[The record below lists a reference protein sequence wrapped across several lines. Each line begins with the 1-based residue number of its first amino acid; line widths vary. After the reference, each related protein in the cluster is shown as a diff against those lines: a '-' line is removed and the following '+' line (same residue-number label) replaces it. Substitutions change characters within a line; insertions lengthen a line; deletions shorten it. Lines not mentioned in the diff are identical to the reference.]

1 MTLKELVD
9 VLSKPETRLDVYGP
23 KGEKVYKGTKNSL
36 LRYPAIMNC
45 PIKKMEVMSGEL
57 FIVLQNMPSGDV
69 QPIANPEGY
78 KPPEKKYVTL
88 PPIDEYLIDNG
99 ISPNLIHMQGGKHY
113 VIAFKEVED
122 LVKKW
127 YREKNRRDASLTI
140 IIDPISKLPAID
152 LTYM

>member
-1 MTLKELVD
+1 MTLKEFVD
-9 VLSKPETRLDVYGP
+9 VLDSPDTKLHVDGPE
-23 KGEKVYKGTKNSL
+23 GENVYKGTKNSL

-45 PIKKMEVMSGEL
+45 QVKKIREMYGQLNITLLNV
-57 FIVLQNMPSGDV
+57 PSGNIS
-69 QPIANPEGY
+69 PIANPEGY

-127 YREKNRRDASLTI
+127 YWEKSRRDVSLTI